1 MEGGGML
8 SALLQEARP
17 VSLENGLLVLAYP
30 PSAAFSK
37 RKAEDS
43 VNANRVAEA
52 LRLVSGEPLAPRFEL
67 SDAPVTPIETEQPE
81 SVLSEEEVIER
92 IKEVFGAEDV
102 GASDQ
107 ESNARRQDVSDS
119 AH

>member
-8 SALLQEARP
+8 AALLQEARP
-17 VSLENGLLVLAYP
+17 VSLGQSALVLSYP

-37 RKAEDS
+37 RKAEDAA
-43 VNANRVAEA
+43 NAERVAEA
-52 LRLVSGEPLAPRFEL
+52 LRMVSGEPLVPRFEL
-67 SDAPVTPIETEQPE
+67 SDAPVDPARLDQPE

-102 GASDQ
+102 PEEHGDATG
-107 ESNARRQDVSDS
+107 S
-119 AH
+119 AQ